1 MGFNVIEEIILLGG
15 GKVRKLYG
23 GVEFQA
29 SVIDFFLKVGNEVV
43 EADEALNGFIAIGSS
58 FCNLFNR

>member
-15 GKVRKLYG
+15 GKVRKLNG
-23 GVEFQA
+23 GVELQA
-29 SVIDFFLKVGNEVV
+29 AIIDFLLQVGDEAV